1 MRRRELISAIAVAL
15 AWSRGANAQR
25 SALPVVGFLGVL
37 SPAEASDLLTAFHR
51 GLNRAGFLD
60 GRNIAI
66 EVRWAESRYD
76 RLPALA
82 DELFRRLPAVIVAAG
97 GGASTLASSLSSLS
111 RAIWIRS
118 NPAW

>member
-15 AWSRGANAQR
+15 AWSRGASAQR

-37 SPAEASDLLTAFHR
+37 SAAEASDLLTAFHK

-66 EVRWAESRYD
+66 EARWAESRYE

-82 DELFRRLPAVIVAAG
+82 DELVRRRPAVIVAG
-97 GGASTLASSLSSLS
+97 GGASTLA
-111 RAIWIRS
+111 AKAAAAGVI
-118 NPAW
+118 